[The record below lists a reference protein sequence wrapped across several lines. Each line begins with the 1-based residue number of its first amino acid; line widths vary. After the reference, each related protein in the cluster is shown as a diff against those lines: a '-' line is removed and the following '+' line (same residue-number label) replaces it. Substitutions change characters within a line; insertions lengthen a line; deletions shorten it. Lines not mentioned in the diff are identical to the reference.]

1 MRRCL
6 LSVAALALVMNFSAH
21 AVEENGDDPA
31 LATVPIIRNPG
42 PEYDDST
49 RLFQGIPGIERAPNG
64 RLWATWYAGG
74 DNEGPLNYCALAT
87 SGDDGETWSSVQL
100 VIDPPGDVRAFD
112 PCLWHDPSGR
122 LWWFWAQGFSLWDGR
137 AGVWAIT
144 TDNSGDASPV
154 WSEPRRLCDGI
165 MMNKPT
171 VTRSGEWL
179 LPVAIWEFPARVM
192 KEEYAFD
199 ITAGTGSNVWSSRDQ
214 GATFGLLGR
223 STVKGRACDEHMI
236 IERNDGSLWVIV
248 RTRSGLGEA
257 ISTDGGKTWTE
268 HTVAETVT
276 HIPHARFFIRRL
288 ASGKLLFVK
297 HEPPDQKTRSHL
309 TAFLSDDD
317 GKSWYGGYL
326 IDERGAVSYPDAVQA
341 PDGTVYLIYD
351 RERTGAREILMAVFR
366 EEDVAAGKAVS
377 EAVRSRVLVNK
388 AYGKKEFEYSAN
400 SDGQEFIVGDRAA
413 FEPVEGA
420 LDTFTAGVSLFT
432 NRQYTA
438 LDLPESLQGKT
449 SVRGSIDAVSAVCTK
464 SGMAYVLT
472 PLPNR
477 NRDSIHDALV
487 AQGFVKVKSPEF
499 LLFGAIPGNIVSVF
513 QKRVEQGETLAL
525 GKWGIL
531 VF

>member
-1 MRRCL
+1 MPRWFL
-6 LSVAALALVMNFSAH
+6 PIAAIALAMHFSAL
-21 AVEENGDDPA
+21 AVEEKGDDPA
-31 LATVPIIRNPG
+31 LAAPPIIMNPG
-42 PEYDDST
+42 PEYADST

-87 SGDDGETWSSVQL
+87 SGDDGKTWSSVQIA
-100 VIDPPGDVRAFD
+100 IDPPGDVRAFD

-192 KEEYAFD
+192 KEEYAHD
-199 ITAGTGSNVWSSRDQ
+199 ITAGTGSNVWISRDQ
-214 GATFGLLGR
+214 GATFELLGR
-223 STVKGRACDEHMI
+223 PDVEGRACDEHMI
-236 IERNDGSLWVIV
+236 IERNDGSLWVLV
-248 RTRSGLGEA
+248 RTRTGLGEA
-257 ISTDGGKTWTE
+257 ISTDGGRTWTE
-268 HTVAETVT
+268 HIVAETVT

-288 ASGKLLFVK
+288 ASGRLLFVK
-297 HEPPDQKTRSHL
+297 HDPPDQKTRSHL

-341 PDGTVYLIYD
+341 PDGTLYLIYD
-351 RERTGAREILMAVFR
+351 WQRTGAREILMAVFR
-366 EEDVAAGKAVS
+366 EEDVAAGKPVS
-377 EAVRSRVLVNK
+377 EAVRFRVLVNK
-388 AYGKKEFEYSAN
+388 AYGKKEFDYSAN
-400 SDGQEFIVGDRAA
+400 SDGQDFLTGERATL
-413 FEPVEGA
+413 EGA
-420 LDTFTAGVSLFT
+420 LDTFKEGALLFT
-432 NRQYTA
+432 DRQYTA
-438 LDLPESLQGKT
+438 LALPGFLQGRIFI
-449 SVRGSIDAVSAVCTK
+449 RGSIEAVSAVCAR
-464 SGMAYVLT
+464 SGLVYALT

-477 NRDSIHDALV
+477 NRDSVSEALV

-513 QKRVEQGETLAL
+513 QKRVEEGETLTL